1 MAKSAA
7 VISAYF
13 LILSLSLISA
23 KPKGRSV
30 SAFRLAVNMPNG
42 LICEDRHSRQ
52 RSKRRRGDETPAP
65 FCCPSLK
72 VMDVDLELVAA
83 FTRRARDISA
93 YYANLKGGSFYRCAA
108 LCIIF
113 RYVECRHTQQPAQP
127 TTPYQNDVRARHVQ
141 TTTAP
146 AACEPQALGEVLS
159 RRAQW

>member
-1 MAKSAA
+1 MRM
-7 VISAYF
+7 
-13 LILSLSLISA
+13 ILETH
-23 KPKGRSV
+23 GRTLP
-30 SAFRLAVNMPNG
+30 AELQLNNMPNG
-42 LICEDRHSRQ
+42 LICIARRSRPS
-52 RSKRRRGDETPAP
+52 SKRRRGDELPAP
-65 FCCPSLK
+65 FCCPSPQ
-72 VMDVDLELVAA
+72 VMDVDFELVAA